1 MNTSLGYTLF
11 DLENENH
18 SYEVLDGN
26 STLITRASN
35 IAASKGMLIVT
46 SAGNSG
52 NSPWYYISAPAD
64 GDNVLA
70 VGAVRPDETIA
81 SFSSRGP
88 RADGAV
94 KPNIVAQGQATVLAN
109 LGDGI
114 RTANGTSFSSPV
126 IAGMSASLWQAVPQA
141 TAHEVFEAI
150 EQSAHLYLNPND
162 SLGYGIPDFELA
174 LQELQGIT
182 STRDLAFGKND
193 LKIYPNPWMDGEM
206 LNLIVPEEFGAQVTL
221 EVYDITG
228 KRVMN
233 HILSAYDGRARLQS
247 MPVLNNGLYLLSIS
261 GEDQQLATS
270 KLLIQ

>member
-1 MNTSLGYTLF
+1 M
-11 DLENENH
+11 
-18 SYEVLDGN
+18 
-26 STLITRASN
+26 
-35 IAASKGMLIVT
+35 
-46 SAGNSG
+46 
-52 NSPWYYISAPAD
+52 
-64 GDNVLA
+64 
-70 VGAVRPDETIA
+70 
-81 SFSSRGP
+81 
-88 RADGAV
+88 
-94 KPNIVAQGQATVLAN
+94 AN

-126 IAGMSASLWQAVPQA
+126 IAGMSASLWQAVPEA
-141 TAHEVFEAI
+141 TAQEVFEAI

-233 HILSAYDGRARLQS
+233 RLLSAYDGRARLQS
-247 MPVLNNGLYLLSIS
+247 MPVLSNGLYLLSIR